1 MRPQRYRGYAIRRR
15 SVVGI
20 YFTTEIL
27 AYEYENTNW
36 RSPWTSGVDVSRYF
50 LIHLLGRQAKVS
62 IFKTED
68 CPICGRR
75 TNAFEKTMAKYNGL
89 HLCRQCLTRII
100 ASGINAV
107 DVKKHTLNEL
117 QVAAGRRTVESL
129 SVPSSKPATDS
140 ASFSSNSSATPST
153 APDTSIS
160 GSAFESHS
168 PGRVELHEIY
178 VAPGAMASAKSKFI
192 AFDVETTGLSEYA
205 DRIVE
210 IGAIRFEDCKPTR
223 SFSTLVNP
231 GVRISVEAS
240 RINHIS
246 NEMLGNAPSENQAYE
261 QFVEF
266 LGDALAGNSILCAHN
281 ARFDMGFLKNT
292 LERLGYS
299 GTINYVDTL
308 SLSRRLISDLP
319 NYKQPTVAQYFN
331 IQNNAEHRAYGD
343 AEVCGMMF
351 CKLASLG
358 EQRLALNREERGIP
372 NLTDVEKEIG
382 AWIQKTIV
390 DNGGDLSWFALTKSK
405 SGYVSARYL
414 YSFLRF
420 KVLRKGPFLIVKD
433 SANPPQELVTAS
445 CTASEGGDAF
455 VRVFFKTPSDLS
467 PMSDYIVSEY
477 RGCRLEALEYIEE
490 NSRHRRKAR
499 LTMENYAGVTFSDA
513 EMEDLLQSAIERHRK
528 ELEDERAEQREA
540 EKKARR
546 REARERRKHEAIN
559 GAAESKPARNNEGH
573 KRPIAMMD
581 DDENEISRFE
591 SVSAAAKEV
600 GVSTK
605 SIRDAAKGI
614 QQHAGGYRW
623 KYLDE

>member
-1 MRPQRYRGYAIRRR
+1 M
-15 SVVGI
+15 
-20 YFTTEIL
+20 
-27 AYEYENTNW
+27 
-36 RSPWTSGVDVSRYF
+36 
-50 LIHLLGRQAKVS
+50 S

-89 HLCRQCLTRII
+89 HLCRPCLTRII
-100 ASGINAV
+100 ASGINAA
-107 DVKKHTLNEL
+107 DVKKHTLDEL

-140 ASFSSNSSATPST
+140 ASFSLNSSATPST

-160 GSAFESHS
+160 GSAFEAHF
-168 PGRVELHEIY
+168 PGRVELHEIC
-178 VAPGAMASAKSKFI
+178 
-192 AFDVETTGLSEYA
+192 
-205 DRIVE
+205 
-210 IGAIRFEDCKPTR
+210 FEGCKPTR

-231 GVRISVEAS
+231 GVRISLEAS

-246 NEMLGNAPSENQAYE
+246 NEMLDNAPSENQAYE
-261 QFVEF
+261 QLVEF

-358 EQRLALNREERGIP
+358 EQRLALNHEERGIP

-405 SGYVSARYL
+405 SRYVSARYL

-420 KVLRKGPFLIVKD
+420 KVLRKGPFVIVKD
-433 SANPPQELVTAS
+433 SANLPQGLVTAS
-445 CTASEGGDAF
+445 CTTGEGGDAF

-477 RGCRLEALEYIEE
+477 RSCRLEALEYIEE

-499 LTMENYAGVTFSDA
+499 LTMESYAGTTFSDA

-528 ELEDERAEQREA
+528 ELEDERAEQQEA

-546 REARERRKHEAIN
+546 REAREKRKHEAIN

-581 DDENEISRFE
+581 DDENVIIRFE

-600 GVSTK
+600 DVSAK

-614 QQHAGGYRW
+614 QQHAGGHRW